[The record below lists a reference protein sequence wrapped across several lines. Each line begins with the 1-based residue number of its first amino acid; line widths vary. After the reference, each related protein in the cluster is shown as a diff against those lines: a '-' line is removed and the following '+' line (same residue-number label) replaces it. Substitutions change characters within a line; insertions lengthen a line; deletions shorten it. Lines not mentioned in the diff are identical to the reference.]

1 MEGMEAAIGVS
12 SGMAAIACTLDQLLP
27 EGGHIISSN
36 TVYGGTYALFKN
48 YFPKRNIEVTF
59 VNIEDSAQINAALK
73 KNTKVIYTETL
84 SNPLLRLS
92 DLPQISTFAKK
103 HGLTFVVDNTFTP
116 LIFTPSTYGADI
128 VIHSCTKYIS
138 GSSDLIAG
146 AIASNKKF
154 IDALVDINHGAI
166 MLTGPVMDPRVAHEL
181 YLRLDH
187 LPIRMKAHSEMTFYL
202 AENFKNHGIDVTY
215 PGLKEHVHHNKMKE
229 LMNVEFGFGGMMT
242 VDCKTPDNAMKLAQ
256 KLQDE
261 KFGLYAV
268 SLGFSRTLMSCP
280 SVSTSSE
287 IPADEQI
294 KMNLS
299 PGLLRLSIGYLGNQ
313 TTMLNRFLKCYREI
327 FK

>member
-1 MEGMEAAIGVS
+1 
-12 SGMAAIACTLDQLLP
+12 
-27 EGGHIISSN
+27 
-36 TVYGGTYALFKN
+36 
-48 YFPKRNIEVTF
+48 
-59 VNIEDSAQINAALK
+59 
-73 KNTKVIYTETL
+73 
-84 SNPLLRLS
+84 
-92 DLPQISTFAKK
+92 
-103 HGLTFVVDNTFTP
+103 
-116 LIFTPSTYGADI
+116 
-128 VIHSCTKYIS
+128 
-138 GSSDLIAG
+138 
-146 AIASNKKF
+146 
-154 IDALVDINHGAI
+154 
-166 MLTGPVMDPRVAHEL
+166 
-181 YLRLDH
+181 
-187 LPIRMKAHSEMTFYL
+187 
-202 AENFKNHGIDVTY
+202 
-215 PGLKEHVHHNKMKE
+215 
-229 LMNVEFGFGGMMT
+229 MMT